1 MSYRTLKRW
10 IGETN
15 FELKCLLL
23 FGTGLSLLAIGTF
36 FLYRWQTS
44 SLIDRDTRATARALV
59 STVVLE
65 THWKWAIKNF
75 KLEAAPDG
83 EPQPQLPPHAF
94 SVWLAGEAA
103 NAQLEEMID

>member
-1 MSYRTLKRW
+1 MSYRTLKRL

-23 FGTGLSLLAIGTF
+23 FGTGLTLLAVGTF
-36 FLYRWQTS
+36 FLYGWQTS
-44 SLIDRDTRATARALV
+44 SLIDRQTRTTARSLV

-75 KLEAAPDG
+75 KLEAAADG
-83 EPQPQLPPHAF
+83 EPPPPHAF
-94 SVWLAGEAA
+94 GVWIAGEIA
-103 NAQLEEMID
+103 NAKFD